1 MEKNILECYLS
12 EQRRNAEL
20 CRQNEILLRN
30 CDYLSKRCQTLAPK
44 ALAYDKVSTQLNN
57 AEAISQAYFRAH
69 SDRLMECY
77 NLQDRVKELEDKVTR
92 LNGEASR
99 LTVHCAKVKETLLRH
114 LAGMGY
120 LSQPGMDA
128 FKRYLNGGPLA

>member
-1 MEKNILECYLS
+1 MNDQMAQLEAD
-12 EQRRNAEL
+12 NK
-20 CRQNEILLRN
+20 ILLSN
-30 CDYLSKRCQTLAPK
+30 CEVLTLRLQQLVPK